1 MPLAVTTYS
10 VVMALHIM
18 AVLAAY
24 GLPLAAPLFVPYLRR
39 NHPRAMPGVHD
50 VQHRLNVALTGP
62 ATVLIFLFGAY
73 MASKHHLWDEVW
85 VDVPIAIIATIAVV
99 GGYVVKATERLTE
112 LARTDVAAAGPSG
125 AVTFSADYDAQYR
138 RYLAVETFLGVIV
151 LVAVFFMAAKPFA

>member
-1 MPLAVTTYS
+1 MTLALSTYS

-18 AVLAAY
+18 AVLVAY
-24 GLPLAAPLFVPYLRR
+24 GVPLAAPIFVPYVRR
-39 NHPRAMPGVHD
+39 NHPRALPGLHD
-50 VQHRLNVALTGP
+50 VQHRLNIMLTGP
-62 ATVLIFLFGAY
+62 ATVLVLLFGAY

-112 LARTDVAAAGPSG
+112 LARTDVAAAGATD
-125 AVTFSADYDAQYR
+125 AVSFSAAYDAQYR
-138 RYLAVETFLGVIV
+138 RYLAVETFLGAIV